1 MTLQNGLLTPDAA
14 YLWSETGLYTWE
26 RQLVGHNSKFFVS
39 GSWPWAIIHSGTE
52 DVSAELEF
60 AICSEQPSSLA
71 ALVSCV
77 QTALKPHLNHEWPG
91 GQRVLIGAYEGG
103 PHLILVTT
111 QEQSGYPPLTP
122 LPIRTHMISGGSE
135 GISQEVAKGVTLE
148 SMGRIIR
155 QQHADSAMEA
165 NWPLAGKV
173 TRARVSSDGVEFVE
187 VDELPDPTASTVER
201 VVGEA
206 AL

>member
-1 MTLQNGLLTPDAA
+1 M
-14 YLWSETGLYTWE
+14 
-26 RQLVGHNSKFFVS
+26 GHNNKFFVS
-39 GSWPWAIIHSGTE
+39 GNWPWAIIHSGTE

-60 AICSEQPSSLA
+60 AICSPPAISLA

-77 QTALKPHLNHEWPG
+77 QTALQPHLDHAWPG
-91 GQRVLIGAYEGG
+91 GQRVLIAAYEGG

-111 QEQSGYPPLTP
+111 QEQSGYPPLSP

-135 GISQEVAKGVTLE
+135 GISREVAKGVTLE

-155 QQHADSAMEA
+155 QQHADSTMEG

-173 TRARVSSDGVEFVE
+173 SRARVSRDGVEFE
-187 VDELPDPTASTVER
+187 YVDELPDPM
-201 VVGEA
+201 A
-206 AL
+206 A